1 MDADIV
7 ERMREEEAD
16 LVRKLQAVR
25 DFLTVYGGQPKVTAK
40 ATVSSTPRADS
51 GGRPKVE
58 IDSFTAQTRTSVVL
72 ALQALTA
79 NTGLMKTSELVQFV
93 EAMGHTINGDN
104 KVNALGALLARSAD
118 VIGHGKSG
126 WELADRE
133 KALQIVSNYTPK
145 RNEAPAGN
153 AWGASEADG
162 EGGRT
167 PDPSPVHP
175 RPWHR
180 A

>member
-7 ERMREEEAD
+7 ERMRSEEAD

-25 DFLTVYGGQPKVTAK
+25 DFLAAYGEAPKGSPGLTRP
-40 ATVSSTPRADS
+40 TPRSDA

-72 ALQALTA
+72 AIQALTL
-79 NTGLMKTSELVQFV
+79 TPGLMKTSELVQVV
-93 EAMGHTINGDN
+93 EAMGHTINGEN
-104 KVNALGALLARSAD
+104 KVNALGALLSRSVD

-133 KALQIVSNYTPK
+133 KALRIVSNYAPK
-145 RNEAPAGN
+145 RNEAPDVSPSGDSS
-153 AWGASEADG
+153 WEDADAF
-162 EGGRT
+162 
-167 PDPSPVHP
+167 S
-175 RPWHR
+175 
-180 A
+180 